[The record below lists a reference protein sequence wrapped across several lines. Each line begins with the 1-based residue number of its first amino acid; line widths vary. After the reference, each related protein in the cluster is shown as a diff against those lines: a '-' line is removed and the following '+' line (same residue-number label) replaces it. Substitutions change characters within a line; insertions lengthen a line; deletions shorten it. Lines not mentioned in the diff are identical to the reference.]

1 MEQTDT
7 TALDTARVVTRTGV
21 SRASAQR
28 RRLFQRH
35 LIAFL
40 AAVLGSLVLD
50 YMVVAPPGLQW
61 AWWVITP
68 WTLVFAI
75 HFVGLK
81 GRGYSI
87 GELLTPPRTEVSEE
101 DYPFPLDYEIVRAR
115 QLRDGIERAA
125 NSVAQSH
132 GKPAAR
138 AVDAADALLAK
149 LESVVA
155 NARASG
161 SEERIEQTV
170 PEARAAVEAL
180 DELHEALIA
189 VEVLEESVDVLPVEE
204 VEDCEEALEKLQ
216 E

>member
-1 MEQTDT
+1 MEETDT
-7 TALDTARVVTRTGV
+7 TALNTTRVVTRTGV
-21 SRASAQR
+21 SKASAQR

-40 AAVLGSLVLD
+40 SAILGSLVLD
-50 YMVVAPPGLQW
+50 YTVVAPPGLQW

-68 WTLVFAI
+68 WTIVFAI

-87 GELLTPPRTEVSEE
+87 GEMLTPPRTQVSEE
-101 DYPFPLDYEIVRAR
+101 DYPVTLDYEIVRAR

-125 NSVAQSH
+125 NSVAKSH
-132 GKPAAR
+132 GKAAAQ

-161 SEERIEQTV
+161 SEEQIQQAL
-170 PEARAAVEAL
+170 PEAQTAIEAL
-180 DELHEALIA
+180 DSMHEALIA
-189 VEVLEESVDVLPVEE
+189 VEVMEEPIDILPTDEIKTR
-204 VEDCEEALEKLQ
+204 EEALARLTS
-216 E
+216 